1 VGFDYIESIVGIDQ
15 KDAYATGLM
24 MPGTINE
31 LMVSIYQ
38 CLEVRGMLLT
48 DTFTTLNSGTHIV
61 DYFVKGSMFRLLVV
75 ASELVA
81 SGEWD
86 YLKSSMPD
94 NQGLGI
100 FCHVRVDKMP

>member
-1 VGFDYIESIVGIDQ
+1 VGFDYIESIVDIDQ

-24 MPGTINE
+24 MPGTTNE

-38 CLEVRGMLLT
+38 CLEIHGMLRT

-61 DYFVKGSMFRLLVV
+61 DYFVKGPMFRLLVV

-81 SGEWD
+81 SEII
-86 YLKSSMPD
+86 S
-94 NQGLGI
+94 
-100 FCHVRVDKMP
+100 HRVCPIIKALVFFVMSE